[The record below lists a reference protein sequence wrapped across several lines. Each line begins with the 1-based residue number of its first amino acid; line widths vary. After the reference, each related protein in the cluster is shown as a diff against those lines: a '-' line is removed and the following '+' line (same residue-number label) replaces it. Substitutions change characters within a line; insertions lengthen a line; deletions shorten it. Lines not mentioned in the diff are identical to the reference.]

1 MQLLLNMSL
10 QKHPGNGIT
19 ILFNTKA
26 ELVGIRKQMRDETLI
41 PDFEYADDMCLLSNS
56 MDELEE
62 MLLDL
67 DLSCNQM
74 GFH

>member
-1 MQLLLNMSL
+1 M
-10 QKHPGNGIT
+10 
-19 ILFNTKA
+19 
-26 ELVGIRKQMRDETLI
+26 
-41 PDFEYADDMCLLSNS
+41 PDVEYADNMCLLSNS

-74 GFH
+74 GLSISAQKTKNSVGVACPFR